1 MNGPQTVIKVFLV
14 NGESRSLRLDSRM
27 DVTVGA
33 GGRRGQRVCAWCGG
47 VSHRLQ
53 TARSARLWALRAV

>member
-27 DVTVGA
+27 DVTVGEA
-33 GGRRGQRVCAWCGG
+33 RVGRPVCG
-47 VSHRLQ
+47 VGEYPSGCRLH
-53 TARSARLWALRAV
+53 ARPVCCPHVV